1 MWYKLLS
8 RKAFD
13 MHKFESFRA
22 CIDETKTKNS
32 NYLYGHYYKKSWNSK
47 LLCWG
52 LDFIFFAQSLTQ
64 SIGLCVYAKSSNT
77 RLAASSDAFCAYA
90 VWFFFSMLWFACRV
104 TLRHWRKLLHA
115 QWDTKLCIPPPIKC
129 QLPLFMSCLKHKNW
143 ILFSQPHWPMWS
155 SWYNSLIDT
164 RIAIHC
170 LSCAK
175 L

>member
-1 MWYKLLS
+1 MWNFYHINMMWYKLLS

-22 CIDETKTKNS
+22 CINETKTKNS

-90 VWFFFSMLWFACRV
+90 VWFFFRCYGLPAGWLCVTDASCCTHSGTLNYVSLRLLNVNCHYLWV
-104 TLRHWRKLLHA
+104 V
-115 QWDTKLCIPPPIKC
+115 
-129 QLPLFMSCLKHKNW
+129 
-143 ILFSQPHWPMWS
+143 
-155 SWYNSLIDT
+155 
-164 RIAIHC
+164 
-170 LSCAK
+170 
-175 L
+175 